1 MSTFVRRASRR
12 IAIGAIAIIAATG
25 VSVATAQTSTAAP
38 PAKPTAACA
47 KADKRVASQEK
58 SVAKSQAALEHNE
71 KGSTTC
77 TTKPVC
83 DRYAIKIR
91 EEQERKA
98 KREARLAK
106 LKSEAA
112 KACATP

>member
-1 MSTFVRRASRR
+1 MSTFVRRATQVTAL
-12 IAIGAIAIIAATG
+12 AIVAIMASGGNAWAA
-25 VSVATAQTSTAAP
+25 AQTTASAP
-38 PAKPTAACA
+38 SAKCA
-47 KADKRVASQEK
+47 KANRRVAAEEK
-58 SVAKSQAALEHNE
+58 WVAKSQAALERTE
-71 KGSTTC
+71 KASASC

-83 DRYAIKIR
+83 DRFAIKIR

-106 LKSEAA
+106 LKAAAA